1 MEDRTPT
8 PGQEGRVLITPEN
21 GSAPFYAKVTMADN
35 PTNPGTPLNKETLLQ
50 DSTEIEIFGNASN
63 RTVAE
68 AFSGIMNR
76 IELIMQNVASMAL
89 TITDTAGNPIPGV
102 YVKGVFDDNGNPIK
116 TNASGQING
125 YVSEGDTTLSIQDYA
140 DIIPY
145 SEVFTAVKGQSYTKT
160 IQVTTR
166 NFLKILSSGQYRLS
180 GNVEQVD
187 VTAVGGGGGGAGG
200 SANTDLESPGSG
212 GGGGY
217 CTVQENVSFV
227 PGVSYPAIVGA
238 GGVRGAGASDNT
250 LTATAGGNGGQSS
263 FLGVSANGGMGGN
276 LGDGAQGG
284 SGNGKGGNAPSSF
297 NTSGV
302 DGVAGSVLGYSS
314 FTETVRYGGGGGSGA
329 YGESRE
335 LTPGEGGEGYGGDG
349 GRYSPGSAIGC
360 TPGADG
366 FGGGGGGGYA
376 GDYSAGYG
384 PAENGEKGGSGCLAL
399 RMHLATAA

>member
-1 MEDRTPT
+1 MTDRNVQFPNRYQLTKVAGTDDIYDLTP
-8 PGQEGRVLITPEN
+8 
-21 GSAPFYAKVTMADN
+21 A
-35 PTNPGTPLNKETLLQ
+35 PGTITEEGTMINKQTLLT
-50 DSTEIEIFGNASN
+50 DETEIVLFGNADD
-63 RTVAE
+63 RTVDD
-68 AFSGIMNR
+68 AFNMISTKIS
-76 IELIMQNVASMAL
+76 LIMQNVASMAL
-89 TITDTAGNPIPGV
+89 TITDTAGNPIPDV
-102 YVKGVFDDNGNPIK
+102 YVNGVFDENGNAVK

-125 YVSEGDTTLSIQDYA
+125 YVSEGDTTLSISDYA
-140 DIIPY
+140 DITPY

-200 SANTDLESPGSG
+200 SATSGLEAASSGAG

-227 PGVSYPAIVGA
+227 PGVSYPAVVGSGGSGGA
-238 GGVRGAGASDNT
+238 GSDDRPS
-250 LTATAGGNGGQSS
+250 TATAGGNGGQSS

-276 LGDGAQGG
+276 LGLGAQGG
-284 SGNGKGGNAPSSF
+284 SGNGKGGNAPSSIQM
-297 NTSGV
+297 SGLNGS
-302 DGVAGSVLGYSS
+302 DGSVLGYSS

-329 YGESRE
+329 YGEARAS
-335 LTPGEGGEGYGGDG
+335 TPGEGGEGYGGDG
-349 GRYSPGSAIGC
+349 GRYSPGSTIGC

-376 GDYSAGYG
+376 GDYNAPSG